1 MMKCT
6 KCGCFMKLKSTLK
19 TAKCP
24 VGHWW
29 YMSKEEYD
37 DYLARIKQRWDS
49 SLLSDKQNEDIW
61 NDVWMTPKKED
72 NEVSPEWRVFT

>member
-1 MMKCT
+1 
-6 KCGCFMKLKSTLK
+6 
-19 TAKCP
+19 
-24 VGHWW
+24 
-29 YMSKEEYD
+29 MSKEEYD

-72 NEVSPEWRVFT
+72 NEVSPE